1 MPLIPQ
7 IVVLLYAKVLR
18 MIYDQVRHD
27 TLYIMLYTLVT
38 AMAMMASCYL
48 LFRRANA
55 IAPDVTPPIRLRR
68 WTAAFFAVF
77 VVNHVWYMGPTF
89 FLTSSDDIKMA
100 SLVGGLIDSIT
111 FFPLAIIVLF
121 TMLQDRR
128 RPLWPVAVMVAPL
141 TVGMAWGVVSRSEAL
156 VPMLI
161 VYLLLMSI
169 GLIIYMV
176 RELKQYGRWL
186 RDNYA
191 DLEHK
196 EVWQSFVVLAIMLL
210 VFCIYAFSDKAQ
222 SYEYLL
228 QLIVVVLIGYLL
240 WRVETLSDLSIPLS
254 QNLSVAEPVTTEAED
269 LEVNGLSQTNRENIG
284 ALLQQH
290 CIETQLY
297 LQHDL
302 NISQLAKAI
311 GTNRFYLSQYISNQG
326 MTYNA
331 YINGLRINHFVSL
344 YHEAVA
350 SHRSFS
356 AQQLAQESGFHSYRT
371 FSEVFKRKMRHTVS
385 AWIKTASER
394 ESEREKSGARID
406 SAEHKQARPQVKA
419 QNEG

>member
-7 IVVLLYAKVLR
+7 IVVLLHAKVLR

-55 IAPDVTPPIRLRR
+55 IAPDVTPPIRLRQ

-356 AQQLAQESGFHSYRT
+356 AQQLAQESGFYTYRT
-371 FSEVFKRKMRHTVS
+371 FSEAFKRKMGHTVS
-385 AWIKTASER
+385 AWMKTASER
-394 ESEREKSGARID
+394 EQSGARID
-406 SAEHKQARPQVKA
+406 SAEHEQARPQAKA
-419 QNEG
+419 QNEE

>member
-7 IVVLLYAKVLR
+7 IVVLLHAKVLR
-18 MIYDQVRHD
+18 MIYDQIRQD
-27 TLYIMLYTLVT
+27 TIYIMLYTVVT
-38 AMAMMASCYL
+38 AMALLASCYL
-48 LFRRANA
+48 LFRQGNA
-55 IAPDVTPPIRLRR
+55 FAKDVTPPIRLRR

-269 LEVNGLSQTNRENIG
+269 VEVNGLSQANRENIG

-331 YINGLRINHFVSL
+331 YINGLRVNHFVSL

-356 AQQLAQESGFHSYRT
+356 AQQLAQESGFYTYRT
-371 FSEVFKRKMRHTVS
+371 FSEAFKRKMGHTVS
-385 AWIKTASER
+385 AWMKTASER
-394 ESEREKSGARID
+394 EQSGARID
-406 SAEHKQARPQVKA
+406 SAEHEQARPQVKA
-419 QNEG
+419 QNEE

>member
-1 MPLIPQ
+1 
-7 IVVLLYAKVLR
+7 

-254 QNLSVAEPVTTEAED
+254 QNLSVAEPVTTKAED

-331 YINGLRINHFVSL
+331 YINGLRVNHFVSL

-356 AQQLAQESGFHSYRT
+356 AQQLAQESGFYTYRT
-371 FSEVFKRKMRHTVS
+371 FSEAFKRKMGHTVS

-394 ESEREKSGARID
+394 EQSGARID
-406 SAEHKQARPQVKA
+406 SAEHEQARPQVKA
-419 QNEG
+419 QNEE

>member
-7 IVVLLYAKVLR
+7 IVVLLHAKVLR

-254 QNLSVAEPVTTEAED
+254 QNLSVAEPATTEAED
-269 LEVNGLSQTNRENIG
+269 VEVNGLSQANRENIG

-331 YINGLRINHFVSL
+331 YINGLRVNHFVSL
-344 YHEAVA
+344 YHEAVDG
-350 SHRSFS
+350 HRSFS
-356 AQQLAQESGFHSYRT
+356 ARQLAQESGFHSYRT
-371 FSEVFKRKMRHTVS
+371 FSEAFKRKMGHTVS
-385 AWIKTASER
+385 AWMKTASER
-394 ESEREKSGARID
+394 EQSGARID
-406 SAEHKQARPQVKA
+406 SAEHEQARPQVKA
-419 QNEG
+419 QNEE